1 MYVRQ
6 MRGWVG
12 VGLCA
17 LALAGCGVAVVADK
31 SQVGGGP
38 EQATAQA
45 RAHYQST
52 VVAVATANAL
62 TAGYYN
68 SGQPCD
74 CESTGK

>member
-1 MYVRQ
+1 MNVNHVR
-6 MRGWVG
+6 RWLA

-17 LALAGCGVAVVADK
+17 LTLLGCGVAVADR

-45 RAHYQST
+45 RARYQAT
-52 VVAVATANAL
+52 VVAVATANAVNVDFN
-62 TAGYYN
+62 A
-68 SGQPCD
+68 GQPCD